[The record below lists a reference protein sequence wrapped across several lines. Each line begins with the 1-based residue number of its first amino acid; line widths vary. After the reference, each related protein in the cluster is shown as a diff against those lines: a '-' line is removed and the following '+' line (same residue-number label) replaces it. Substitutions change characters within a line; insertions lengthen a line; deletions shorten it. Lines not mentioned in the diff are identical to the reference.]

1 MTAARQER
9 KPCRGIAR
17 RFRSLAAALA
27 MGAAA
32 AAASGIGMPPA
43 GASTTE
49 LIAVNRH
56 TGLAIDGFD
65 PVAYFTDAAPSAGR
79 PELEVR
85 HAGAAWRFRNEG
97 NRAAF
102 ASSPETYTPAF
113 GGHDPMA
120 IARGSATHGH
130 PQIWAIVA
138 NRLYLFFDEASLAA
152 FLENPEIAIAAAV
165 RRWPELRRKLST

>member
-1 MTAARQER
+1 MV
-9 KPCRGIAR
+9 
-17 RFRSLAAALA
+17 
-27 MGAAA
+27 AAA
-32 AAASGIGMPPA
+32 AAACAVCTRPV
-43 GASTTE
+43 GAATTE
-49 LIAVNRH
+49 FVAVNRH

-65 PVAYFTDAAPSAGR
+65 PVAYFTDSAPSVGR

-85 HAGAAWRFRNEG
+85 HAGVTWRFRNEG

-102 ASSPETYTPAF
+102 AASPETYTPAF

-130 PQIWAIVA
+130 PQVWTIVA
-138 NRLYLFFDEASLAA
+138 NRLYLFFDDVALSA

-165 RRWPELRRKLST
+165 RNWPDVKRKLSF